1 VPKGPKAGAQGVSR
15 AGEVKKAMTEKAG
28 SRNVADDGRY
38 SSGSPSRPS
47 LLSCVP
53 RPRPQ
58 PLKPVA
64 LRVDSLQKRYGQ
76 IDAVAGVSFDVR
88 KGEVFGLL
96 GPNGAGKTTVISIIA
111 TERVPS
117 GGDAMLFDHSIRKEP
132 KLVRSMIG
140 VAPQD
145 IAIYPLLT
153 AAENLRFFGRIYG
166 VGRAEL
172 ESRIGELLQ
181 LVELERRSNDYAGTF
196 SGGMKRRLN
205 LAAALVHSPRV
216 LLLDEP
222 TAGVDPQSRE
232 HIFEIVRRLR
242 EAGTAIL
249 YTTQYMEEAEE
260 LCDRLGI
267 MNQGK
272 LIAMGTLDALLANLK
287 CAEIIEVRGLPP
299 GTDLTL
305 VEAAGGVCRVERTE
319 RVIRLFV
326 TSAAPLLEPLQ
337 KIITRSRQS
346 VHLKI
351 APISLEHL
359 FLRLTGT
366 ELHD

>member
-1 VPKGPKAGAQGVSR
+1 
-15 AGEVKKAMTEKAG
+15 MTEKARL
-28 SRNVADDGRY
+28 RNVPRDGKY
-38 SSGSPSRPS
+38 PSGVPNRSF
-47 LLSCVP
+47 LLSSVP
-53 RPRPQ
+53 PQRHQ
-58 PLKPVA
+58 PLKPVV
-64 LRVDSLQKRYGQ
+64 LRVDSLQKRYGE

-88 KGEVFGLL
+88 EGEVLGLL
-96 GPNGAGKTTVISIIA
+96 GPNGAGKTTVISILA
-111 TERVPS
+111 TERAPS
-117 GGDAMLFDHSIRKEP
+117 GGDATLLDHSIRKEP
-132 KLVRSMIG
+132 KLVRRMIG
-140 VAPQD
+140 IAPQD
-145 IAIYPLLT
+145 IAIYPMLT

-166 VGRAEL
+166 VSRAVL

-181 LVELERRSNDYAGTF
+181 LVGLEKRRNDYAGTF

-249 YTTQYMEEAEE
+249 YTTHYMEEAEG

-267 MNQGK
+267 MSQGK
-272 LIAMGTLDALLANLK
+272 LVAMGTLDALLANLE

-299 GTDLTL
+299 GTDLAA
-305 VEAAGGVCRVERTE
+305 VQSAGGVCRVERTDG
-319 RVIRLFV
+319 VTRLFV
-326 TSAAPLLEPLQ
+326 RSATRLLEPLQ
-337 KIITRSRQS
+337 KIISRSRQP

-351 APISLEHL
+351 TPISLEHL
-359 FLRLTGT
+359 FLGLTGT

>member
-1 VPKGPKAGAQGVSR
+1 MTPKARLRDVPTGGRSSPRAPIRLPPVS
-15 AGEVKKAMTEKAG
+15 A
-28 SRNVADDGRY
+28 
-38 SSGSPSRPS
+38 
-47 LLSCVP
+47 VP
-53 RPRPQ
+53 PLRSQ
-58 PLKPVA
+58 PLKPVV
-64 LRVDSLQKRYGQ
+64 LRVASLQKRYGE

-88 KGEVFGLL
+88 EGEVLGLL

-111 TERVPS
+111 TERAPS
-117 GGDAMLFDHSIRKEP
+117 GGDATLFDHSIRKEP
-132 KLVRSMIG
+132 KVVRRMIG

-145 IAIYPLLT
+145 IALYPMLT

-166 VGRAEL
+166 VSKAVL
-172 ESRIGELLQ
+172 ESRIGELLH
-181 LVELERRSNDYAGTF
+181 LVGLEKRRNDYAGTF

-222 TAGVDPQSRE
+222 TAGVDLQSRE
-232 HIFEIVRRLR
+232 YIFEIVRRLR

-249 YTTQYMEEAEE
+249 YTTHYMEEAEQ

-267 MNQGK
+267 MNQGE
-272 LIAMGTLDALLANLK
+272 LIAMGTLDALLANLE
-287 CAEIIEVRGLPP
+287 CREIIEVRGLSP
-299 GTDLTL
+299 GTDFTAIQ
-305 VEAAGGVCRVERTE
+305 AADGVSRVEHTDG
-319 RVIRLFV
+319 VVRLFV
-326 TSAAPLLEPLQ
+326 RSATQLLEPLQ
-337 KIITRSRQS
+337 KTISRSRQP
-346 VHLKI
+346 VRLKI

>member
-1 VPKGPKAGAQGVSR
+1 VPRSRSGVSR
-15 AGEVKKAMTEKAG
+15 VGEVKLMFATTEQARIPVP
-28 SRNVADDGRY
+28 SDGRS
-38 SSGSPSRPS
+38 SSGAPSRSS
-47 LLSCVP
+47 LLSSVP
-53 RPRPQ
+53 RPRHQ

-64 LRVDSLQKRYGQ
+64 LRVDSLKKRYGE

-88 KGEVFGLL
+88 EGEVFGLL

-111 TERVPS
+111 TERAPS
-117 GGDAMLFDHSIRKEP
+117 GGDATLFDHSIRKEP
-132 KLVRSMIG
+132 KIVRRMIG

-145 IAIYPLLT
+145 IAIYPKLT

-166 VGRAEL
+166 VSRTLL
-172 ESRIGELLQ
+172 ESRIGELLH
-181 LVELERRSNDYAGTF
+181 LVGLESRTNDYAGTF

-205 LAAALVHSPRV
+205 LAAALVHSPRI
-216 LLLDEP
+216 LLVDEP

-249 YTTQYMEEAEE
+249 YTTQYMEEAEG

-267 MNQGK
+267 MNRGK
-272 LIAMGTLDALLANLK
+272 IVAMGSLDALLANLE
-287 CAEIIEVRGLPP
+287 CAETIEVRGLPP
-299 GTDLTL
+299 GTDLAP
-305 VEAAGGVCRVERTE
+305 VEAAGGVCRVERSDK
-319 RVIRLFV
+319 VIRLFV
-326 TSAAPLLEPLQ
+326 SSAAPLLEPLQ
-337 KIITRSRQS
+337 KIISRSRQS